1 MPRLIGFDATRE
13 IVRNSPGDS
22 SPYYDASVSRGMV
35 WRKNRG
41 DKPKPNPFFRA
52 RRWQACQTR
61 VTTKSYKFPEL
72 REPVLFETALDIESA
87 APLFF

>member
-1 MPRLIGFDATRE
+1 MRENTKALGRAFRQAADGDEAVGQVPKVAPRRRGHGC
-13 IVRNSPGDS
+13 S
-22 SPYYDASVSRGMV
+22 DASPHWVRC
-35 WRKNRG
+35 
-41 DKPKPNPFFRA
+41 D
-52 RRWQACQTR
+52 RWQACQTR